1 MTKDMNIPQ
10 AGKEGYLIKVTPE
23 NYLELLELVPTLEPD
38 DKYVNY
44 DLNWEPTLIGI
55 RKTARESVFTETTLI
70 TVEELKLLLFIHSL
84 EK

>member
-1 MTKDMNIPQ
+1 MTKNMNIPQ

-23 NYLELLELVPTLEPD
+23 NYLKLLELARMREIED
-38 DKYVNY
+38 EYINY
-44 DLNWEPTLIGI
+44 DPNWSPQLLVVGT
-55 RKTARESVFTETTLI
+55 RTRPSVFTHTTLI

>member
-23 NYLELLELVPTLEPD
+23 NYLELLERVPTLEPG

-44 DLNWEPTLIGI
+44 DLNWEPTLIAI
-55 RKTARESVFTETTLI
+55 RMAARSSIFTNTTLI
-70 TVEELKLLLFIHSL
+70 TVEELKLLLFIRSL
-84 EK
+84 EE

>member
-1 MTKDMNIPQ
+1 MRDVNTIQ
-10 AGKEGYLIKVTPE
+10 AGGEGYLIKVTPE

-38 DKYVNY
+38 DKYVNC
-44 DLNWEPTLIGI
+44 DLNWEPTLIVI
-55 RKTARESVFTETTLI
+55 TKIARKSVFTETTLI